1 MSVNRRKERALK
13 TIRKFEG
20 IPPRGLLST
29 LSGIHRS
36 TLIAWEKEDKKFRDD
51 LDEIVEQKKLS
62 TARKLYK
69 GFDRCIEDGH
79 YPAIRDG
86 LKVIDPATWAD
97 IDNAKAEE
105 IELHIGVRQQVIIE

>member
-1 MSVNRRKERALK
+1 VSVNRRKEQALK

-29 LSGIHRS
+29 LAGVHRS
-36 TLIAWEKEDKKFRDD
+36 TLIAWEKGDPQFRDG
-51 LDEIVEQKKLS
+51 LNEIIDQKKLE
-62 TARKLYK
+62 AVGRLYK
-69 GFDRCIEDGH
+69 GFDRCVEENH

-86 LKVIDPATWAD
+86 LKVMDPHAWAD

-105 IELHIGVRQQVIIE
+105 IELHIGVRQKVIIE

>member
-1 MSVNRRKERALK
+1 MSVDRRKERALK

-29 LSGIHRS
+29 LAGIHRS
-36 TLIAWEKEDKKFRDD
+36 TLITWEKKDKKFKDD
-51 LDEIVEQKKLS
+51 LDGIIEQKKLLM
-62 TARKLYK
+62 AGKLYK

-86 LKVIDPATWAD
+86 LKVIDPATWAN
-97 IDNAKAEE
+97 IDDAAAAE
-105 IELHIGVRQQVIIE
+105 IELFIGVNQQVIIE